1 MNTTTLIAA
10 APHWQGGPPPFV
22 PGVLMFCVLTLL
34 ILGALLFTIA
44 RHKGHTPPWARA
56 RTPCPEESA
65 RTTLAERFARG
76 DITVEEF
83 MERASAL
90 NWTPGHS
97 DDKN

>member
-1 MNTTTLIAA
+1 METVALIAA

-22 PGVLMFCVLTLL
+22 PGVLMFCVLMLL
-34 ILGALLFTIA
+34 VLSALAFTIA
-44 RHKGHTPPWARA
+44 RRKGHAPPWAGP
-56 RTPCPEESA
+56 RTPRPEESA
-65 RTTLAERFARG
+65 RSVLAERFARG

-97 DDKN
+97 DDKR